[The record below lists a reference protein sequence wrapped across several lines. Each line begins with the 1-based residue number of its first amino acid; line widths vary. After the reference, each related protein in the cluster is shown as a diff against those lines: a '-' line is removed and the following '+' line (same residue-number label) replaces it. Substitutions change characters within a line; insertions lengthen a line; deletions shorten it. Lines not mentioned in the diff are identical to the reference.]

1 MMEQYENMTL
11 EELLEARIDIGK
23 KRAIALQASN
33 SLMVH
38 QQFEMLLG
46 EINHQIVMRQYKERQ
61 AQEESESKNGD
72 QIDDIL
78 NIG

>member
-1 MMEQYENMTL
+1 
-11 EELLEARIDIGK
+11 
-23 KRAIALQASN
+23 
-33 SLMVH
+33 
-38 QQFEMLLG
+38 
-46 EINHQIVMRQYKERQ
+46 MRQIKERQ

>member
-1 MMEQYENMTL
+1 MEQYENMTL
-11 EELLEARIDIGK
+11 DELLNARIEIGK
-23 KRAIALQASN
+23 KRATALQASN

-46 EINHQIVMRQYKERQ
+46 EINHQITMRQIKERQ